1 MPVQI
6 PFFQP
11 PSEWLP
17 PEDFPDLSQ
26 AKEIAIDLETCDP
39 HIKELGPGWAT
50 GKGYVIGVAIA
61 VDGWQA
67 YYPIRH
73 DGGGNVD
80 EKVFKKWFK
89 EVLQTP
95 ADKIFHN
102 AMYDVGWITCGLD
115 LQINGRIID
124 TLIAA
129 PLIDE
134 NRFRY
139 SLNELSRDY
148 LGESKSEALLYEA
161 AKEWGVDAKGEM
173 YRLPPMHVG
182 PYAEQDAAVTLKLW
196 NCLKIKLIQQELT
209 HIFDLETR
217 LFPVLYEMKKKGVRV
232 DVDKAEKVKGE
243 LHRKEK
249 EILRQIQRD
258 TGVEVSVWEAR
269 SIAKAFDAQG
279 ITYPKTPKSN
289 EPSFVKHFLST
300 HPSSLARLVNE
311 AREINKARTTF
322 IDTILKHEHNGRI
335 HAEIH
340 QMRGESG
347 GTVTGRFSYSSPN
360 LQQVPA
366 RNKIL
371 GPLIRS
377 LFIPEDGCRWSTF
390 DYSQQEPRI
399 LVHYA
404 KLTMGGLKGADEVI
418 EAYEDTDAD
427 FHQVVADMAGIDR
440 KQAKTI
446 NLGMMYGMGKG
457 KLSSELGLDIDD
469 TATLFEEYHSRVP
482 FVKQLID
489 QASKKAGDVGTLRTL
504 LGRVCRFDTWEPT
517 QWGIHKPLPKPEAE
531 REYGKDIKRAY
542 TYKALNRL
550 IQGSAADQT
559 KKAMVDLHEAGYL
572 AHIQVHDELD
582 LSLSSEKE
590 MKEVKNLMENCV
602 ELKVK
607 SKVDVEVGPS
617 WGEIKELKLKD
628 E

>member
-1 MPVQI
+1 MGIQI
-6 PFFQP
+6 PIFQP

-17 PEDFPDLSQ
+17 PEDFPDLSG

-39 HIKELGPGWAT
+39 HIKDIGPGWAT

-61 VDGWQA
+61 VEGWQA

-73 DGGGNVD
+73 DGGGNFD
-80 EKVFKKWFK
+80 EKVFKKWFQ
-89 EVLQTP
+89 EVLNLP
-95 ADKIFHN
+95 SDKIFHN
-102 AMYDVGWITCGLD
+102 AMYDVGWITCGMGMT
-115 LQINGRIID
+115 INGRLLD

-129 PLIDE
+129 PLVNE
-134 NRFRY
+134 NMMRY
-139 SLNELSRDY
+139 SLNELAKHY

-161 AKEWGVDAKGEM
+161 AREWGVDAKGEM

-196 NCLKIKLIQQELT
+196 NHLKVEITKQELT

-217 LFPVLYEMKKKGVRV
+217 LFPVLLEMKKKGVRV
-232 DVDKAEKVKGE
+232 NIDKAEQVKE
-243 LHRKEK
+243 QLYKQEQKILKE
-249 EILRQIQRD
+249 IQRD
-258 TGVEVSVWEAR
+258 TGVQISVWEAR
-269 SIAKAFDAQG
+269 SIAKAFDAKD
-279 ITYPKTPKSN
+279 ITYPKTPRSN
-289 EPSFVKHFLST
+289 EPSFNKNFLST
-300 HPSSLARLVNE
+300 HPSSIAKMVNE

-366 RNKIL
+366 RNKVL

-377 LFIPEDGCRWSTF
+377 LFIPEEGCRWSTF

-399 LVHYA
+399 LVHFA
-404 KLTMGGLKGADEVI
+404 KLTMGGLRGADEVI
-418 EAYEDTDAD
+418 QAYEDTDAD

-469 TATLFEEYHSRVP
+469 TAALFEEYHSRVP

-489 QASKKAGDVGTLRTL
+489 QASKKAGDVGTVRTL
-504 LGRVCRFDTWEPT
+504 LGRVCRFELWEPNKF
-517 QWGIHKPLPKPEAE
+517 GINKPLPRAEAE
-531 REYGKDIKRAY
+531 REYGKDIKRAF
-542 TYKALNRL
+542 TYKSLNRL

-559 KKAMVDLHEAGYL
+559 KKAMVDLYEAGYL

-582 LSLSSEKE
+582 LSLSSKKE

-602 ELKVK
+602 ELRVK
-607 SKVDVEVGPS
+607 SKVDVEVGPN
-617 WGEIKELKLKD
+617 WGEIKELNLKD